1 MIDKTELNIKIR
13 ETADILLVDIQNMSE
28 SELNEN
34 LRYFAERCKSI
45 AERILEIYITETKRY
60 YSEGC
65 FAIQD
70 IALLG
75 KFVDFTTGYQQQMLD
90 WIKNNPLKVEECTFK
105 FAEKPDENPSS
116 LQISPKTIAISGTII
131 AVGLFIFT
139 NAWIALAAELI
150 TCLATLIQKKR
161 IEKSQKQSL
170 FEQQRY
176 EQELIAKRDELVS
189 GMITDL
195 DKWLDKGEDASNQI
209 LKEYNI

>member
-13 ETADILLVDIQNMSE
+13 EAADTLLADIQNMSE
-28 SELNEN
+28 QELNEN

-45 AERILEIYITETKRY
+45 AERILEIFIKETKQH
-60 YSEGC
+60 YSEGN

-70 IALLG
+70 PVLLG

-90 WIKNNPLKVEECTFK
+90 WIKNNPLKVEESVFNCPG
-105 FAEKPDENPSS
+105 KPDGNAYSA
-116 LQISPKTIAISGTII
+116 QISPQTIAISGTVI

-139 NAWIALAAELI
+139 NVWIALAAELI

-161 IEKSQKQSL
+161 SEKSQKQSL

-176 EQELIAKRDELVS
+176 EHELIAKRDELVN
-189 GMITDL
+189 GMIADL
-195 DKWLDKGEDASNQI
+195 DKWLDQGENASNQI

>member
-13 ETADILLVDIQNMSE
+13 EAADTLLGDIQNMSE
-28 SELNEN
+28 QELNEN

-45 AERILEIYITETKRY
+45 AERILEIFIKETKQRF
-60 YSEGC
+60 SEGD

-70 IALLG
+70 PALLG

-90 WIKNNPLKVEECTFK
+90 WIKNNPLKVEESAFK
-105 FAEKPDENPSS
+105 FSERHDENVSGT
-116 LQISPKTIAISGTII
+116 QISPKTIAISGTVI
-131 AVGLFIFT
+131 AVGLYIFT
-139 NAWIALAAELI
+139 NVWIALAAELI

-161 IEKSQKQSL
+161 IEKSQKQKL

-176 EQELIAKRDELVS
+176 EQELIAKRDELVN
-189 GMITDL
+189 GMIADL
-195 DKWLDKGEDASNQI
+195 DKWLDKGEEASDKI